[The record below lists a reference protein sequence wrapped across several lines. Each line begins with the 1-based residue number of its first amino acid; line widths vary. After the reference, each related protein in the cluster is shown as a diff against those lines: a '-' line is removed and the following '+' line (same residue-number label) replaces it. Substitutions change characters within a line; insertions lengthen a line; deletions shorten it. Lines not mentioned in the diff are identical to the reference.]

1 MLGKRT
7 TGSAAGAPVTPASVA
22 MTTAI
27 FFIPD
32 DGLTTIVHMD
42 VFDPDKLMT
51 AITQPSKNLNLHR
64 IRFEQTSLTSLI
76 ILQPDRCSRRSSAN
90 QH

>member
-1 MLGKRT
+1 
-7 TGSAAGAPVTPASVA
+7 
-22 MTTAI
+22 
-27 FFIPD
+27 
-32 DGLTTIVHMD
+32 MD

-64 IRFEQTSLTSLI
+64 IRSEQTSLTSLI
-76 ILQPDRCSRRSSAN
+76 ILQPDRCSRRPSAN